1 MAGLWKRDGTVA
13 VTSGSKKVTGTG
25 TTFADAKNG
34 VAKGHLFCMTTGATV
49 DLYEVD
55 YVVSNTELFLVQA
68 FRGVTGTGKAY
79 EVITTFS
86 DSIPEFA
93 RKLNASLSYYQ
104 GQSDMVQQ
112 LFTSDAAEITVTA
125 PDGTTHKLVP
135 WKRVTSDGEG
145 QAARAKVEADRSK
158 TEADRAVTEADR
170 AAGIVAA
177 AALPLPDVW
186 APLSDSLR
194 LITGYGRDVMIGSDV
209 VARMVNFSRNS
220 TATYIGKDGQLK
232 TAAANEPRFE
242 REGLLIEG
250 QSTNILTKSS
260 GLGYW
265 SGATADEIVESL
277 ERDPFGVTGE
287 VISVVSKAPTN
298 LYKAITVQPA
308 TTYTFSIFYKVKATA
323 ASCSVKW
330 GFEGTGIEGG
340 SARVEIDCLTGS
352 LIFSDAGILRWKS
365 TKLADGWN
373 RFDVS
378 AKTSSSTTT
387 VTLNISEGAQNI
399 ANSLMI
405 FGWQLEALPFAS
417 SYIPTTGAAATRAAD
432 IVTIPWAMNINPAT
446 VTVALNYDV
455 LGVVQASQRIIE
467 YAAPAVPRYIMQV
480 TLTGNFE
487 SYCGTSPLVVG
498 TPPIGPGS
506 LAVASTSPTRHAL
519 RLTGKNIAAATPSGP
534 ANATSNVTIGAG
546 AAGSVPLYG
555 HVRNLRIWH
564 RAFTDDQLKAVV

>member
-1 MAGLWKRDGTVA
+1 MAGLWQRTGNVTV
-13 VTSGSKKVTGTG
+13 TNGSKTVTGFGTKWKTG
-25 TTFADAKNG
+25 TLPIQ
-34 VAKGHLFCMTTGATV
+34 KGHTFYGPDFDA
-49 DLYEVD
+49 YEVD
-55 YVVSNTELFLVQA
+55 TVVSDESILLVDA
-68 FRGVTGTGKAY
+68 YRGGTLANQPYKID
-79 EVITTFS
+79 ITRTS
-86 DSIPEFA
+86 TISQFA
-93 RKLNASLSYYQ
+93 ADLASLVGKYRNWFDGMMTWLTGS
-104 GQSDMVQQ
+104 GDVSILNPD
-112 LFTSDAAEITVTA
+112 TGANITI
-125 PDGTTHKLVP
+125 PS
-135 WKRVTSDGEG
+135 WKKVASEGEG
-145 QAARAKVEADRSK
+145 QAARAKVEADRSRDEANRSK
-158 TEADRAVTEADR
+158 DEADRT
-170 AAGIVAA
+170 AGMVAA

-194 LITGYGRDVMIGSDV
+194 LITGYGRDVLVGSDV
-209 VARMVNFSRNS
+209 VARMVNFSRS
-220 TATYIGKDGQLK
+220 TTATYIGKDGQLK

-467 YAAPAVPRYIMQV
+467 YAAPAAPRYIMQV